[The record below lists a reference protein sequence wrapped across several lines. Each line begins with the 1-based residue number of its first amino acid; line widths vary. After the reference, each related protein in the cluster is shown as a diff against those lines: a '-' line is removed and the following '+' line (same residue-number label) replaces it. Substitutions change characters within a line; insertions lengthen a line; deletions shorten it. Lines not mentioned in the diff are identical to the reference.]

1 MKIVGIVVEYN
12 PLHNGHLHHINEVR
26 RQSKC
31 DVLIAVMSGYFT
43 QRGEP
48 AIIDKFTRTRWA
60 LNNGI
65 DLVVELPFV
74 WSVQNANRFAY
85 TSIAILDKL
94 GVSDVYFGSESND
107 VEQLKKFGELLR
119 SESYNQKLHAY
130 LQEGYSYPTASDMA
144 MSAIHPNSDYD
155 KPNNILGIQ
164 YIGAGKKLDS
174 GIAFHTI
181 QRIKTG
187 YYDRITEH
195 TDIQSAT
202 AIRQLLRENQDI
214 SKFVPQDVARTFDTH
229 STVTYDDFV
238 PTLQSIV
245 HRENAKSLQ
254 RYAHVVEGLENR
266 IKTIHTFDS
275 IDDFIQQ
282 LISKRYPI
290 SKLQR
295 MIAHI
300 LCNVTDA
307 EIPSFHPEYV
317 RILGMNTTGQRHLNA
332 IKKKINVP
340 IYTKIKEGLH
350 PYIDIEL
357 RVAKVYSIASKTT
370 LYTQE
375 FKPVIY

>member
-12 PLHNGHLHHINEVR
+12 PLHNGHLHHINEVK

-48 AIIDKFTRTRWA
+48 AIVDKFTRTKWA
-60 LNNGI
+60 LSNGI

-74 WSVQNANRFAY
+74 WSVQNANRFAFS
-85 TSIAILDKL
+85 SIAILDKL
-94 GVSDVYFGSESND
+94 GVTDVYFGSESND
-107 VEQLKKFGELLR
+107 IEQLKQYGDVLQ
-119 SESYNQKLHAY
+119 SDSYNQKLHTY

-144 MSAIHPNSDYD
+144 MSAVHPNSDYD

-164 YIGAGKKLDS
+164 YIIAGNELHS
-174 GIAFHTI
+174 SITFHTI

-187 YYDRITEH
+187 YFDHITEH

-202 AIRQLLRENQDI
+202 AIRQLLRDQQDI
-214 SKFVPQDVARTFDTH
+214 SMYVPQDVARTFDNH
-229 STVTYDDFV
+229 SIVTYDDFV
-238 PTLQSIV
+238 PTLKSIV
-245 HRENAKSLQ
+245 HRESAESLQ
-254 RYAHVVEGLENR
+254 QYAHVVEGLENR
-266 IKTIHTFDS
+266 MKTIHTFDS
-275 IDDFIQQ
+275 IDSFIQQ

-300 LCNVTDA
+300 LCNVTDS
-307 EIPSFHPEYV
+307 EITSFRPQYIRV
-317 RILGMNTTGQRHLNA
+317 LGMNTNGQGHLNA
-332 IKKKINVP
+332 IKKDIDVP

-357 RVAKVYSIASKTT
+357 RVAKVYSIASKTA

-375 FKPVIY
+375 FKPVII